1 MPVAATTRTV
11 LFVRPRPRP
20 WTVAWTRF
28 VAFLVLVSEVMRE
41 AQALE
46 REEHRKRPFISW

>member
-28 VAFLVLVSEVMRE
+28 VTFLVLVSEVMRD

>member
-11 LFVRPRPRP
+11 LFVRPRPRA
-20 WTVAWTRF
+20 WTVAWTRLI
-28 VAFLVLVSEVMRE
+28 ALLALVGEVMRE
-41 AQALE
+41 ARALE